1 MGTVSAPQRLTLR
14 QSVALVWRTLRS
26 MRTALILLL
35 LIALASVAGSLLPQW
50 PNSPERVLQYR
61 ADHEIWGTFFERA
74 GLFDVFGSWWFVL
87 LTALLFVSLVACLVP
102 RTRALWRTLRTPPM
116 QAREIDAFPLYAEA
130 SVAAGPDQAI
140 ESARR
145 VLRRRGYRVARDP
158 ARPALAAEKGS
169 AREVGSLGFHW
180 ALILL
185 LAGVIY
191 GKGTGFS
198 GLIAVVEGQTWVD
211 AEANYDGTIR
221 AGRFFSG
228 EFTGIGLRLRD
239 FGSDF
244 LRTGQPMDFVS
255 RVDLLDPDGSPIRRE
270 EIRVNHP
277 AKVEGLWIYQ
287 SSFGWAPV
295 IEVAAGGEVV
305 ASGPIVMDRDPPPEG
320 VPEFAMPWRGVVK
333 LPGGGSG
340 GLDRAVELELW
351 PDSRALTA
359 LLGGGEPQAM
369 LVEFDPI
376 IRFTVWEGALGDLST
391 NRLDT
396 TGLEEG
402 ASGIVGAGRTADL
415 SDGGALAAGDR
426 GSGAT
431 ISFPELR
438 QYSVFQVGRDAG
450 VPLVLAAAILIL
462 VGLLP
467 ALYSSRRKV
476 WVRADPDGDGAV
488 LRVGGLAMQRKPQ
501 FEEEF
506 DRLIRALASAA
517 GGTPTPE
524 PRPAE
529 GMPGEPE
536 PGEPEPGE
544 PEPGEP
550 EKVQTP

>member
-1 MGTVSAPQRLTLR
+1 
-14 QSVALVWRTLRS
+14 

-35 LIALASVAGSLLPQW
+35 MIALASVAGSLLPQW
-50 PNSPERVLQYR
+50 PNTPERVLQYR
-61 ADHEIWGTFFERA
+61 ADHPVWGTFLDRA

-87 LTALLFVSLVACLVP
+87 LTTLLFVSLIACLVP
-102 RTRALWRTLRTPPM
+102 RTRALWRALRTPPL
-116 QAREIDAFPLYAEA
+116 QAREIDAFPQYAELA
-130 SVAAGPDQAI
+130 VAAGPDQAI
-140 ESARR
+140 EASRR
-145 VLRRRGYRVARDP
+145 VLRRRRFRVARDP
-158 ARPALAAEKGS
+158 DRPALAAEKGL
-169 AREVGSLGFHW
+169 AREIGSLGFHW

-228 EFTGIGLRLRD
+228 DFTGIGLRLRD

-244 LRTGQPMDFVS
+244 LQTGQPMDFVS
-255 RVDLLDPDGSPIRRE
+255 RVDLLDPNGSLIRRE
-270 EIRVNHP
+270 DIRVNHP
-277 AKVEGLWIYQ
+277 ARIEGLWIHQ

-295 IEVAAGGEVV
+295 IEATDGGETV
-305 ASGPIVMDRDPPPEG
+305 ASGPVVMDRDPAPEG

-333 LPGGGSG
+333 LPGAGTD
-340 GLDRAVELELW
+340 GLDRAIELELW

-359 LLGGGEPQAM
+359 LLAGQDPQAM

-376 IRFTVWEGALGDLST
+376 IRFSVWEGTLTDLST

-396 TGLEEG
+396 TGLDEVS
-402 ASGIVGAGRTADL
+402 SGILGAGRTVDLADGAAL
-415 SDGGALAAGDR
+415 SEGDR

-431 ISFPELR
+431 MSFPELR

-450 VPLVLAAAILIL
+450 VPLVLAAAILVL

-476 WVRADPDGDGAV
+476 WVRADPDGDGSL

-506 DRLIRALASAA
+506 DRLLTALAASAGA
-517 GGTPTPE
+517 GPPSG
-524 PRPAE
+524 PARR
-529 GMPGEPE
+529 GEPDE
-536 PGEPEPGE
+536 REPEE
-544 PEPGEP
+544 HT
-550 EKVQTP
+550 KVQTP

>member
-1 MGTVSAPQRLTLR
+1 MGPVSAPQRLTAR

-35 LIALASVAGSLLPQW
+35 MIALASVAGSLLPQW
-50 PNSPERVLQYR
+50 PNTPERVLQYR
-61 ADHEIWGTFFERA
+61 ADHPVWGTFLDRA

-87 LTALLFVSLVACLVP
+87 LTTLLFVSLVACLVP
-102 RTRALWRTLRTPPM
+102 RTRALWRALRTPPM
-116 QAREIDAFPLYAEA
+116 QAREIDAFPRYAEVA
-130 SVAAGPDQAI
+130 VAAGPDRAI
-140 ESARR
+140 DSSRR
-145 VLRRRGYRVARDP
+145 VLRRRRFRVARDP
-158 ARPALAAEKGS
+158 SCPALAGEKGL
-169 AREVGSLGFHW
+169 AREIGSLGFHW

-228 EFTGIGLRLRD
+228 EFTGVGLRLRD

-255 RVDLLDPDGSPIRRE
+255 RVDLLDPDGSVIRRE
-270 EIRVNHP
+270 DIRVNHP
-277 AKVEGLWIYQ
+277 ARIEGLWIHQ

-295 IEVAAGGEVV
+295 IEVTDDGGEVA
-305 ASGPIVMDRDPPPEG
+305 ASGPVVMDRDPAPEG
-320 VPEFAMPWRGVVK
+320 VVDFAMPWRGVVK
-333 LPGGGSG
+333 LPVAGAD
-340 GLDRAVELELW
+340 GLDRAIELELW

-359 LLGGGEPQAM
+359 LLDGGEPQAM

-376 IRFTVWEGALGDLST
+376 IRFSVWEGSLTDLST

-396 TGLEEG
+396 TGLDEVT
-402 ASGIVGAGRTADL
+402 SGIVGAGRTADL
-415 SDGGALAAGDR
+415 DDGAALAEGDVA
-426 GSGAT
+426 SGAT

-450 VPLVLAAAILIL
+450 VPLVLAAAILVL

-476 WVRADPDGDGAV
+476 WVRADPDGDGSL
-488 LRVGGLAMQRKPQ
+488 LRVGGFAMQRKAQ

-506 DRLIRALASAA
+506 DRLVGALASSA
-517 GGTPTPE
+517 GGEPSPGPVRGPGSGEEESEEHTKVRTP
-524 PRPAE
+524 
-529 GMPGEPE
+529 
-536 PGEPEPGE
+536 
-544 PEPGEP
+544 
-550 EKVQTP
+550 

>member
-1 MGTVSAPQRLTLR
+1 MDPVSAPQRLTPR
-14 QSVALVWRTLRS
+14 QSFALVWRTLRS

-35 LIALASVAGSLLPQW
+35 MIALASVAGSLLPQW
-50 PNSPERVLQYR
+50 PNTPERVMRYR
-61 ADHEIWGTFFERA
+61 ADHPVWGTFLDRA

-87 LTALLFVSLVACLVP
+87 LTTLLFVSLVACLVP
-102 RTRALWRTLRTPPM
+102 RSRALWRALRTPPM
-116 QAREIDAFPLYAEA
+116 QAREIDAFPRYAQVA
-130 SVAAGPDQAI
+130 VAADPDQVIDA
-140 ESARR
+140 ARW
-145 VLRRRGYRVARDP
+145 VLRRRRFRVARDP
-158 ARPALAAEKGS
+158 SRPALAGEKGL
-169 AREVGSLGFHW
+169 AREIGSLGFHW

-185 LAGVIY
+185 LTGVIY

-228 EFTGIGLRLRD
+228 EFTGTGLRLRE
-239 FGSDF
+239 FRSDF
-244 LRTGQPMDFVS
+244 QRTGQPMDFVS
-255 RVDLLDPDGSPIRRE
+255 RVDLLDPDGSVIRRE
-270 EIRVNHP
+270 DIRVNHP
-277 AKVEGLWIYQ
+277 ARIEGLWIHQ

-295 IEVAAGGEVV
+295 IEVTDGGEVA
-305 ASGPIVMDRDPPPEG
+305 ASGPVVMDRDLAPEG
-320 VPEFAMPWRGVVK
+320 VVEFAMPWRGVVK
-333 LPGGGSG
+333 LPGAGTD
-340 GLDRAVELELW
+340 GLDRAIELELW

-359 LLGGGEPQAM
+359 LLAEQEPQAM

-376 IRFTVWEGALGDLST
+376 IRFSVWEGALTDLST

-396 TGLEEG
+396 TGLDEVS
-402 ASGIVGAGRTADL
+402 SGIVGAGRTADL
-415 SDGGALAAGDR
+415 ADGAALAAGDA

-431 ISFPELR
+431 ISFTELR

-450 VPLVLAAAILIL
+450 VPLVLAAAILVL

-476 WVRADPDGDGAV
+476 WVHADPDGDGSL

-506 DRLIRALASAA
+506 DRLVGALVSSA
-517 GGTPTPE
+517 GGRRAPD
-524 PRPAE
+524 
-529 GMPGEPE
+529 PGGPGPDQREPE
-536 PGEPEPGE
+536 EH
-544 PEPGEP
+544 

>member
-1 MGTVSAPQRLTLR
+1 
-14 QSVALVWRTLRS
+14 

-35 LIALASVAGSLLPQW
+35 MIALASVAGSLLPQW
-50 PNSPERVLQYR
+50 PNTPERVLQYR
-61 ADHEIWGTFFERA
+61 ADHPVWGTFLDRA

-87 LTALLFVSLVACLVP
+87 LTTLLFVSLFACLVP
-102 RTRALWRTLRTPPM
+102 RTRALWRALRTPPL
-116 QAREIDAFPLYAEA
+116 QAREIDAFPRYAEVA
-130 SVAAGPDQAI
+130 VAAGPDQAI
-140 ESARR
+140 EASRR
-145 VLRRRGYRVARDP
+145 VLRRRRFRVARDP
-158 ARPALAAEKGS
+158 DHPALAAEKGL
-169 AREVGSLGFHW
+169 AREIGSLGFHW

-221 AGRFFSG
+221 AGRFFGG

-255 RVDLLDPDGSPIRRE
+255 RVDLLEPDGSLIRRE
-270 EIRVNHP
+270 DIRVNHP
-277 AKVEGLWIYQ
+277 ARIEGLWIHQ

-295 IEVAAGGEVV
+295 IEVTDGGETV
-305 ASGPIVMDRDPPPEG
+305 ASGPVVMDRDPAPEG

-333 LPGGGSG
+333 LPGAGTD
-340 GLDRAVELELW
+340 GLDRAIELELW

-359 LLGGGEPQAM
+359 LLAGQDPQAM

-376 IRFTVWEGALGDLST
+376 IRFSVWEGTLTDLST

-396 TGLEEG
+396 TGLDEVS
-402 ASGIVGAGRTADL
+402 SGILGAGRTVDLADGAAL
-415 SDGGALAAGDR
+415 SQGDR

-431 ISFPELR
+431 MSFPELR

-450 VPLVLAAAILIL
+450 VPLVLAAAILVL

-476 WVRADPDGDGAV
+476 WVRADPDGDGSL

-506 DRLIRALASAA
+506 DRLLTALAASAGA
-517 GGTPTPE
+517 GRPSE
-524 PRPAE
+524 PARPGKPDE
-529 GMPGEPE
+529 REPE
-536 PGEPEPGE
+536 EHT
-544 PEPGEP
+544 
-550 EKVQTP
+550 KVQTP

>member
-1 MGTVSAPQRLTLR
+1 MSSSQRLTLR

-35 LIALASVAGSLLPQW
+35 MIALASVAGSLLPQW

-61 ADHEIWGTFFERA
+61 ADHPFWGTFFDRA

-87 LTALLFVSLVACLVP
+87 LVALLFVSLIACLVP
-102 RTRALWRTLRTPPM
+102 RTRALWRAVRTPPM
-116 QAREIDAFPLYAEA
+116 QAREIDAFPMYAE
-130 SVAAGPDQAI
+130 VAVHAPPDGAI
-140 ESARR
+140 DAARR
-145 VLRRRGYRVARDP
+145 TMRRRRFRVAGDP
-158 ARPALAAEKGS
+158 ARPALAAEKGL
-169 AREVGSLGFHW
+169 AREIGSLAFHW
-180 ALILL
+180 AFILL

-221 AGRFFSG
+221 AGRFFDD
-228 EFTGIGLRLRD
+228 FTGIGLHLRD

-255 RVDLLDPDGSPIRRE
+255 RVDLLDPDGSLLRQE
-270 EIRVNHP
+270 DIRVNHP

-287 SSFGWAPV
+287 SSFGWAPT
-295 IEVAAGGEVV
+295 IEVVDDGEVV
-305 ASGPIVMDRDPPPEG
+305 SSGPVVMDRDPAPEG
-320 VPEFAMPWRGVVK
+320 VVEFAMPWRGVVK
-333 LPGGGSG
+333 LPGAGAD
-340 GLDRAVELELW
+340 GLDRAIELELW

-376 IRFTVWEGALGDLST
+376 IRFTVWEGVLADLAT

-396 TGLEEG
+396 TVLDEV
-402 ASGIVGAGRTADL
+402 STGIVGAGRTADL
-415 SDGGALAAGDR
+415 TDGLALPEGEE
-426 GSGAT
+426 GSGST

-438 QYSVFQVGRDAG
+438 QYSVFLVSRDAG

-467 ALYSSRRKV
+467 ALYTARRKV

-506 DRLIRALASAA
+506 ARLVDAMVSAA
-517 GGTPTPE
+517 GGPAVPHPE
-524 PRPAE
+524 PDDRPDDRA
-529 GMPGEPE
+529 
-536 PGEPEPGE
+536 
-544 PEPGEP
+544 
-550 EKVQTP
+550 KVQTP